1 LVSVLFSV
9 FLSFSMWAQLFLTWT
24 PPITTDTRSPSLS
37 LSHGAP
43 FLARLRALRFNR
55 TLGFCIRVCVRVRLA
70 LSAPRLFTVS
80 RKLFTFLPAFYC
92 VTVLCVSFWI
102 LVKTLGCVRC
112 CEKEVR
118 SKGPYVLLCVI
129 NDDPDGPSS

>member
-1 LVSVLFSV
+1 VGPVISNLDS
-9 FLSFSMWAQLFLTWT
+9 TNNNRHKK
-24 PPITTDTRSPSLS
+24 PISLS

-80 RKLFTFLPAFYC
+80 RKLSAFYC
-92 VTVLCVSFWI
+92 VTVCLWLSF
-102 LVKTLGCVRC
+102 
-112 CEKEVR
+112 
-118 SKGPYVLLCVI
+118 
-129 NDDPDGPSS
+129 